1 MTTYRQYND
10 AYSNNENES
19 LDQMARQMN
28 NERKKLHKHVQAGFN
43 KQNKETCIGIN
54 CLMDSSNGKFAPP
67 NLVDN
72 FGFFSAQGDFSS
84 NLPTPLQKK
93 YSDSNSS
100 KFSDNSSVNTFNTKN
115 TDNTF
120 IINDKYSDSDTNDQY
135 NSTNNQYKFSDSNL
149 IESDISS
156 NYSSLPQKIKK
167 HLRSTTNHL
176 KKYDEK
182 DDKNTINH
190 LKSCS
195 QCRTELLNLL
205 QEEQYIFDNDKQH
218 VKQTNGILNL
228 STPELKDILILILI
242 GVFIIIL
249 FDVFIRR

>member
-19 LDQMARQMN
+19 LDQMARQIN
-28 NERKKLHKHVQAGFN
+28 NERKKLHKHVQTGF
-43 KQNKETCIGIN
+43 KRQSKEICTGIN
-54 CLMDSSNGKFAPP
+54 CLMNSSDTKFAPP
-67 NLVDN
+67 DLVDN

-84 NLPTPLQKK
+84 NLPTPLQNQSKNF
-93 YSDSNSS
+93 SDSDSS
-100 KFSDNSSVNTFNTKN
+100 KFSDNSSVNTFDTTNTKN
-115 TDNTF
+115 TNNTF
-120 IINDKYSDSDTNDQY
+120 
-135 NSTNNQYKFSDSNL
+135 STNNHYNSSEANMIN

-182 DDKNTINH
+182 DDINTINH
-190 LKSCS
+190 LKSCP

-205 QEEQYIFDNDKQH
+205 QEEQHIFKNDKQY
-218 VKQTNGILNL
+218 VDTLQTRQPVNGILNL

>member
-1 MTTYRQYND
+1 MD
-10 AYSNNENES
+10 PSN
-19 LDQMARQMN
+19 A
-28 NERKKLHKHVQAGFN
+28 
-43 KQNKETCIGIN
+43 
-54 CLMDSSNGKFAPP
+54 KFAPP

-84 NLPTPLQKK
+84 SLQTPLQNQSKN
-93 YSDSNSS
+93 YSDSDSS
-100 KFSDNSSVNTFNTKN
+100 KFSDNSSVNTFNTTNTKN
-115 TDNTF
+115 TNNTF
-120 IINDKYSDSDTNDQY
+120 STNDIDNLTNGINNKYSLSE
-135 NSTNNQYKFSDSNL
+135 SNMIN

-167 HLRSTTNHL
+167 HLRTATNHL

-190 LKSCS
+190 LKTCS

-205 QEEQYIFDNDKQH
+205 QEEQHIFKADKQYIDTQQFKH
-218 VKQTNGILNL
+218 PTNGILNL